1 MNKKYILYFAILTI
15 GILFIFRLFYL
26 QVLNSKYKP
35 SPYNNSAIAVKYDYP
50 DRGFIYDRNNV
61 LMVANQPSYD
71 IMVIPKDVQAL
82 DTIEFCSLV
91 KITKEKFIKEFKRAK
106 NYSPR
111 IPSVFIAQLSKNN
124 YASLQEKM
132 HKFKGFYIQKRSLR
146 EYPLNSAANVV
157 GYIAEVN
164 DEFIKK
170 NSYYQQGELIGIQ
183 GVEKE
188 YEEALRGVKGVKF
201 IHKNRFNREMGPY
214 KGGIYDTLATV
225 GNDVS
230 ITIDSKLQQYGEA
243 LMANKRGGIVAI
255 EPSSGEILSLISTPS
270 YNPNLLVGRE
280 RSKNYTKMHYDAF
293 NQPLMDRSL
302 LAQYPPGSPFKIINA
317 LIGLQEQVITPET
330 HFYCYGGFKY
340 GRSAKAFMK
349 CHCGI
354 YGSPIKLDKGIY
366 KSCNAYFA
374 NVYKRIIEKYPTSSE
389 GMKTWSDHAKSF
401 GLGNFLNNDLSSGK
415 KGLIPDDA
423 YYNRY
428 YPTFNWGAST
438 TISNAIGQGE
448 ILTTPIQLANMMA
461 AIANRGY
468 YFTPHIIK
476 TINNKSIQIENFTT
490 PKNTSIGPEYF
501 EPIIEGMFNVFEKGT
516 AQGSRVKGLEICGKT
531 GTAENFTSVNGEKVQ
546 FEDHSV
552 FIAFAPKDNP
562 KIAIAVF
569 VENGYWGSR
578 WAGPIATLMIEK
590 YLNGETARPW
600 LEKRMIEGS
609 LQNEYDEQL
618 LTIQTLAQKED

>member
-1 MNKKYILYFAILTI
+1 MKKKYVLYITISLI

-71 IMVIPKDVQAL
+71 IMIIPRDVKSL

-91 KITKEKFIKEFKRAK
+91 KITKEKFIKEFNRAN

-111 IPSVFIAQLSKNN
+111 IPSVFIAQLSKSNFA
-124 YASLQEKM
+124 YLQEKM
-132 HKFKGFYIQKRSLR
+132 HKYKGFYIQKRSLR

-201 IHKNRFNREMGPY
+201 IQKNRFNREMGPY
-214 KGGIYDTLATV
+214 KDGIYDTLATI
-225 GNDVS
+225 GKDIS
-230 ITIDSKLQQYGEA
+230 LTIDSKLQQYGEA

-255 EPSSGEILSLISTPS
+255 EPSTGEILSLVSTPS

-280 RSKNYTKMHYDAF
+280 RSKNYTKMHYDTF

-317 LIGLQEQVITPET
+317 LIGLQEQVITQET

-349 CHCGI
+349 CHCGV
-354 YGSPIKLDKGIY
+354 YGSPIQLNRGIY
-366 KSCNAYFA
+366 KSCNSYFA
-374 NVYKRIIEKYPTSSE
+374 NVYKRIIEKYPTAPE

-401 GLGNFLNNDLSSGK
+401 GLGHFLNNDLSSGK
-415 KGLIPDDA
+415 KGLIPDDV
-423 YYNRY
+423 YYNHY
-428 YPTFNWGAST
+428 YPNFKWGAST

-476 TINNKSIQIENFTT
+476 TINNKPIQIDNFTT
-490 PKNTSIGPEYF
+490 PKNTSIKPEYF
-501 EPIIEGMFNVFEKGT
+501 EPVIEGMFNVFEKGT
-516 AQGSRVKGLEICGKT
+516 ALGSRVRGIEICGKT

-600 LEKRMIEGS
+600 LEQRMFEGS
-609 LQNEYDEQL
+609 LQDEYDKQL

>member
-1 MNKKYILYFAILTI
+1 MNKKYILYFTILSI

-50 DRGFIYDRNNV
+50 NRGFIYDRNNV

-71 IMVIPKDVQAL
+71 IMVIPKDVKPL

-91 KITKEKFIKEFKRAK
+91 KITKEKFLKEFKRAE

-201 IHKNRFNREMGPY
+201 IHKNRFNREIGPY

-225 GNDVS
+225 GHDVS

-255 EPSSGEILSLISTPS
+255 EPSTGEILSLISTPS

-317 LIGLQEQVITPET
+317 LIGLQEQVINPET

-428 YPTFNWGAST
+428 YPNFNWGAST

-476 TINNKSIQIENFTT
+476 TINNKPIQNKNFTT
-490 PKNTSIGPEYF
+490 PKNTSIKPEYF
-501 EPIIEGMFNVFEKGT
+501 EPVIEGMFNVFEKGT
-516 AQGSRVKGLEICGKT
+516 AQGSRVRGIDICGKT

-600 LEKRMIEGS
+600 LEQRMIEGS
-609 LQNEYDEQL
+609 LQNEYDKQL

>member
-1 MNKKYILYFAILTI
+1 MNKKYILYFTILSI

-50 DRGFIYDRNNV
+50 NRGFIYDRNNV

-71 IMVIPKDVQAL
+71 IMVIPKDVKPL

-91 KITKEKFIKEFKRAK
+91 KITKEKFLKEFKRAE

-201 IHKNRFNREMGPY
+201 IHKNRFNREIGPY

-225 GNDVS
+225 GHDVS

-255 EPSSGEILSLISTPS
+255 EPSTGEILSLISTPS

-317 LIGLQEQVITPET
+317 LIGLQEQVINPET

-428 YPTFNWGAST
+428 YPNFNWGAST

-476 TINNKSIQIENFTT
+476 TINNKPIQNENFTT
-490 PKNTSIGPEYF
+490 PKNTSIKPEYF
-501 EPIIEGMFNVFEKGT
+501 EPVIEGMFNVFEKGT
-516 AQGSRVKGLEICGKT
+516 AQGSRVRGIDICGKT

-600 LEKRMIEGS
+600 LEQRMIEGS
-609 LQNEYDEQL
+609 LQNEYDKQL

>member
-1 MNKKYILYFAILTI
+1 MNKKYILYFTILSI

-50 DRGFIYDRNNV
+50 NRGFIYDRNNV

-71 IMVIPKDVQAL
+71 IMVIPKDVKPL

-91 KITKEKFIKEFKRAK
+91 KITKEKFLKEFKRAE

-201 IHKNRFNREMGPY
+201 IHKNRFNREIGPY

-225 GNDVS
+225 GHDVS

-255 EPSSGEILSLISTPS
+255 EPSTGEILSLISTPS

-428 YPTFNWGAST
+428 YPNFNWGAST

-476 TINNKSIQIENFTT
+476 TINNKPIQNENFTT
-490 PKNTSIGPEYF
+490 PKNTSIKPEYF
-501 EPIIEGMFNVFEKGT
+501 EPVIEGMFNVFEKGT
-516 AQGSRVKGLEICGKT
+516 AQGSRVRGIDICGKT

-600 LEKRMIEGS
+600 LEQRMIEGS
-609 LQNEYDEQL
+609 LQNEYDKQL

>member
-1 MNKKYILYFAILTI
+1 MNKKYILYLTIISI
-15 GILFIFRLFYL
+15 GILFIIRLFYI
-26 QVLNSKYKP
+26 QILNSKYKP

-71 IMVIPKDVQAL
+71 IMIIPKDVKPL

-91 KITKEKFIKEFKRAK
+91 KITKQKFIKEFKRAE

-111 IPSVFIAQLSKNN
+111 IPSVFIAQLSKSN

-214 KGGIYDTLATV
+214 KGGIYDTLATI

-255 EPSSGEILSLISTPS
+255 EPSTGEILSLISTPS

-340 GRSAKAFMK
+340 GRGAKAFMK

-354 YGSPIKLDKGIY
+354 FASPIKLDKGIY

-389 GMKTWSDHAKSF
+389 GMKAWSDHAKSF
-401 GLGNFLNNDLSSGK
+401 GLGDFLNNDLSSGK

-476 TINNKSIQIENFTT
+476 TINNKPIQVENFTT
-490 PKNTSIGPEYF
+490 PKNTSIKPEYF
-501 EPIIEGMFNVFEKGT
+501 EPVIEGMFNVFEKGT
-516 AQGSRVKGLEICGKT
+516 AQGSRVRGLEICGKT

-590 YLNGETARPW
+590 YLNGNTARPW
-600 LEKRMIEGS
+600 LEQRMFEGS
-609 LQNEYDEQL
+609 LQDQYDKQL

>member
-1 MNKKYILYFAILTI
+1 MNKKYILYFTILSI

-50 DRGFIYDRNNV
+50 NRGFIYDRNNV

-71 IMVIPKDVQAL
+71 IMVIPKDVKPL

-91 KITKEKFIKEFKRAK
+91 KITKEKFLKEFKRAE

-201 IHKNRFNREMGPY
+201 IHKNRFNREIGPY

-225 GNDVS
+225 GHDVS

-255 EPSSGEILSLISTPS
+255 EPSTGKILSLISTPS

-428 YPTFNWGAST
+428 YPNFNWGAST

-476 TINNKSIQIENFTT
+476 TINNKPIQNENFTT
-490 PKNTSIGPEYF
+490 PKNTSIKPEYF
-501 EPIIEGMFNVFEKGT
+501 EPVIEGMFNVFEKGT
-516 AQGSRVKGLEICGKT
+516 AQGSRVRGLEICGKT

-600 LEKRMIEGS
+600 LEKRMFEGS
-609 LQNEYDEQL
+609 LQDEYDKQL